1 MQDRFFIQLK
11 ESDIEE
17 VLLYGYR
24 TLEVPVELAGGER
37 QKVIEQL
44 LEVRLIG
51 GWTVLDVL
59 NGGTTMMYHIVLTD
73 GREFDFCALLY
84 HKTRPNGTLCSYP
97 YFIINGIRAYE
108 ASKSDMELVEQIDAY
123 WKKLSDQYFK

>member
-59 NGGTTMMYHIVLTD
+59 NGGTTMMYHIVLTLSLIHIS
-73 GREFDFCALLY
+73 EP
-84 HKTRPNGTLCSYP
+84 TR
-97 YFIINGIRAYE
+97 R
-108 ASKSDMELVEQIDAY
+108 
-123 WKKLSDQYFK
+123 